1 MIKFPTKYGIGEV
14 RGNQVTARECYIA
27 MLEIDDRL
35 QTMNIEEQRTV
46 AKPVK
51 GLKEI
56 RLDNSRPD
64 RITRIG
70 TLASPLVRQALTT
83 FLKENQDAFVWSHE
97 DMPGIDPL
105 VMVHRL
111 NVLPTFPPI
120 HQKKQVFA

>member
-14 RGNQVTARECYIA
+14 RGNQVTVRECYIA

-46 AKPVK
+46 AKPVE

-64 RITRIG
+64 RTTRIG

-83 FLKENQDAFVWSHE
+83 FLKENQNVFVWSHE

-120 HQKKQVFA
+120 HQKKRVFA

>member
-1 MIKFPTKYGIGEV
+1 
-14 RGNQVTARECYIA
+14 
-27 MLEIDDRL
+27 
-35 QTMNIEEQRTV
+35 MNIKEQRMM
-46 AKPVK
+46 AELIE
-51 GLKEI
+51 GLEEI
-56 RLDNSRPD
+56 PLDTSRPD
-64 RITRIG
+64 RTTRIG

-83 FLKENQDAFVWSHE
+83 FLKENQDVFLWSHE